1 MPYTNTQLCHGSGK
15 APLTAV
21 SRHLSPLLALLTF
34 SPRCVQRYLCIG
46 EAPDLSAQAF
56 QQRSRWS
63 KGHFQTFYSSECPLF
78 DQRLNLFFRLAYSST
93 CVGYLSTGARSLLVL
108 NLTSE
113 VKVVHCV
120 LHSLVQG

>member
-1 MPYTNTQLCHGSGK
+1 MVSSRVCHRSSLRTLTLCPH
-15 APLTAV
+15 
-21 SRHLSPLLALLTF
+21 
-34 SPRCVQRYLCIG
+34 CVQRYLCIG

-93 CVGYLSTGARSLLVL
+93 CVGYLSTGAQSSGSRSHLG
-108 NLTSE
+108 
-113 VKVVHCV
+113 H
-120 LHSLVQG
+120 